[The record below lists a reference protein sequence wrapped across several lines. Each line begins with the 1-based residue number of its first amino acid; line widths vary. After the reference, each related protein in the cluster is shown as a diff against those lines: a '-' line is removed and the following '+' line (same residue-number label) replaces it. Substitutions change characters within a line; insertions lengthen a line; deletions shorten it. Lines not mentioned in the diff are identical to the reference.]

1 MREDKTM
8 GSNEGDI
15 RDYPRWEKAWQ
26 NKLSD
31 VDNLIENY
39 YNREGRESASGD
51 TSGLQRHIQDWF
63 DKQPLDD
70 ETRTEFNA
78 SRGDGVHWSNRVE
91 QRLAALHHADQLARP
106 NAQQTQSMQQG
117 QSGAAAGAV
126 NTAGQAGPEA
136 SSADNIKPG
145 LDNQTDKS
153 FAGGHGTDAD
163 RPSSN
168 YGGKP

>member
-1 MREDKTM
+1 M
-8 GSNEGDI
+8 GSNEGDV

-26 NKLSD
+26 SKLSD
-31 VDNLIENY
+31 VDNQITEY
-39 YNREGRESASGD
+39 YSREGKESASGD

-63 DKQPLDD
+63 DKQALDD
-70 ETRTEFNA
+70 EARTEFNA

-91 QRLAALHHADQLARP
+91 QRLSALHHANQLARP
-106 NAQQTQSMQQG
+106 AVQQTQSMQQG

-126 NTAGQAGPEA
+126 GTAGQSGQQV
-136 SSADNIKPG
+136 SSSTSTAPG
-145 LDNQTDKS
+145 LDDQTSKS